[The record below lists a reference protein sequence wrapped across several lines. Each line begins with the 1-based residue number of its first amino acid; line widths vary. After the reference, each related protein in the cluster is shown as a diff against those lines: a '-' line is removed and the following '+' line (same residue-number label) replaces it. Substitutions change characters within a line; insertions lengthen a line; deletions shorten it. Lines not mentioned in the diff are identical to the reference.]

1 MISVD
6 TQQEK
11 NIQYHFFSS
20 KYIKSNSKSKTNAP
34 KTLQKSPWLSVHKI
48 LEFFANVTHCYQW
61 QINGWDYVR
70 HVLARWIANP
80 TKTLNVKMV
89 SSTSSAFANL
99 PFSTSNSTFFPSCS
113 LSLSSFYLFPS
124 RTSIRLTAC
133 VNVISFPVEQW
144 WTKNGISCL
153 RRVCVCVCMGA
164 NENINFRYVNGR

>member
-1 MISVD
+1 MISVE

-11 NIQYHFFSS
+11 YIQYQFFSS

-70 HVLARWIANP
+70 HVLTRWIANP

-113 LSLSSFYLFPS
+113 LSLLVLFVPFKNINTLNGMRQCDFVS
-124 RTSIRLTAC
+124 CWTMMNEKRNIMSWTS
-133 VNVISFPVEQW
+133 
-144 WTKNGISCL
+144 
-153 RRVCVCVCMGA
+153 VCVCMGA